1 MTDSVRWD
9 LDGAV
14 ATITLNRPQARNAL
28 TAELKTELLRAVR
41 QAGSS
46 PEVRAVLIT
55 GAGQAF
61 CAGQDLRE
69 HAELLEAAGSRD
81 GAAPAAGDPP
91 AGVSSAGAR
100 PAGPPAAGAR
110 PAGPPPAG
118 APPAGAPAAQA
129 PLGSA
134 SAVSPPPAGQHLPA
148 EGQTTAGEQLAA
160 GRPLAATG
168 PPGPPAALDT
178 VREHYN
184 PLVMAIRSMP
194 KPVIAAV
201 NGVAAGAGAGLALA
215 CDIRIAAR
223 GASFL
228 MAFAR
233 VGLAADTGVS
243 WTLPRLAGA
252 GRAAELLMLAEPIG
266 APLALE
272 LGLVSQVVEDEDLP
286 VAAGALAARLAA
298 GPTAAYAGI
307 KEQLNYAAG
316 HGLAEALEKEA
327 EVQGA
332 LGRTVDHQAATL
344 AFTRKQEPRFLGR

>member
-1 MTDSVRWD
+1 VTDSVRWD

-28 TAELKTELLRAVR
+28 TAELKNELLAALREA
-41 QAGSS
+41 ASS
-46 PEVRAVLIT
+46 QQVRAVLIT

-69 HAELLEAAGSRD
+69 HAELLEAASAD
-81 GAAPAAGDPP
+81 AAPQDAK
-91 AGVSSAGAR
+91 
-100 PAGPPAAGAR
+100 PAAGAPPSGA
-110 PAGPPPAG
+110 PAAHVPAGAASAVGPPPADTP
-118 APPAGAPAAQA
+118 AP
-129 PLGSA
+129 
-134 SAVSPPPAGQHLPA
+134 
-148 EGQTTAGEQLAA
+148 
-160 GRPLAATG
+160 
-168 PPGPPAALDT
+168 LDT

-184 PLVMAIRSMP
+184 PLVLAIRSMP

-201 NGVAAGAGAGLALA
+201 NGVAAGAGAGLAFA
-215 CDIRIAAR
+215 CDIRIAAQ

-252 GRAAELLMLAEPIG
+252 GLAAELLMLAEPIR
-266 APLALE
+266 APRALE
-272 LGLVSQVVEDEDLP
+272 LGLVSQVVEDADLP
-286 VAAGALAARLAA
+286 VTARALAARMAA

-307 KEQLNYAAG
+307 KEQLNFAAG
-316 HGLAEALEKEA
+316 HTLAEALDKEA
-327 EVQGA
+327 EVQSL
-332 LGRTVDHQAATL
+332 LGRTADHQAATL

>member
-1 MTDSVRWD
+1 VTESVRWD

-28 TAELKTELLRAVR
+28 TAELKTALLGALR
-41 QAGSS
+41 QAASS
-46 PEVRAVLIT
+46 PQVRAVLIT

-69 HAELLEAAGSRD
+69 HADLLGAD
-81 GAAPAAGDPP
+81 GPDDALA
-91 AGVSSAGAR
+91 
-100 PAGPPAAGAR
+100 
-110 PAGPPPAG
+110 AG
-118 APPAGAPAAQA
+118 APPSGAPAAQTPA
-129 PLGSA
+129 GSA
-134 SAVSPPPAGQHLPA
+134 SAVVSPPAG
-148 EGQTTAGEQLAA
+148 AA
-160 GRPLAATG
+160 
-168 PPGPPAALDT
+168 PPAAPAPLDT

-184 PLVMAIRSMP
+184 PLVLAIRSMP

-201 NGVAAGAGAGLALA
+201 NGVAAGAGAGLAFA
-215 CDIRIAAR
+215 CDLRVAAQ

-252 GRAAELLMLAEPIG
+252 GRAAELLMLAEPIR
-266 APLALE
+266 APQALA
-272 LGLVSQVVEDEDLP
+272 LGLVNQVVEDADLP
-286 VAAGALAARLAA
+286 TVAGDLAARLAA

-316 HGLAEALEKEA
+316 HDLGQALDKEA
-327 EVQGA
+327 EVQSA
-332 LGRTVDHQAATL
+332 LGRTADHRAATL

>member
-28 TAELKTELLRAVR
+28 TAELKTELLRTLR

-81 GAAPAAGDPP
+81 GSAPAAGDTP
-91 AGVSSAGAR
+91 AGVSSASAR
-100 PAGPPAAGAR
+100 PAGPPA
-110 PAGPPPAG
+110 AG

-129 PLGSA
+129 PQGGA
-134 SAVSPPPAGQHLPA
+134 SAVGPALAGGQLS
-148 EGQTTAGEQLAA
+148 AGNPLAA
-160 GRPLAATG
+160 GRPA
-168 PPGPPAALDT
+168 GPPAALDT

-201 NGVAAGAGAGLALA
+201 NGVAAGAGAGLAFA

-252 GRAAELLMLAEPIG
+252 GRAAELLMLAEPIR

-286 VAAGALAARLAA
+286 VTAGALAARLAA

-332 LGRTVDHQAATL
+332 LGRTADHQAATL

>member
-1 MTDSVRWD
+1 VTDSVRWD

-28 TAELKTELLRAVR
+28 TAELKTELLSALR

-46 PEVRAVLIT
+46 PEVRAVLVT

-69 HAELLEAAGSRD
+69 HAELLAAAGSRD
-81 GAAPAAGDPP
+81 GSAPAAGDPP

-100 PAGPPAAGAR
+100 PAGA
-110 PAGPPPAG
+110 PPAG

-129 PLGSA
+129 PLGGA
-134 SAVSPPPAGQHLPA
+134 SAVSPAPAG
-148 EGQTTAGEQLAA
+148 GQLAA
-160 GRPLAATG
+160 GTPLAATG
-168 PPGPPAALDT
+168 PSGPPAALDT

-201 NGVAAGAGAGLALA
+201 NGVAAGAGAGLAFA

-252 GRAAELLMLAEPIG
+252 GRAAELLMLAEPIR

-286 VAAGALAARLAA
+286 VTAGALAARLAA

-332 LGRTVDHQAATL
+332 LGRTADHQAATL

>member
-1 MTDSVRWD
+1 VTDSVRWE

-28 TAELKTELLRAVR
+28 TAELKTALLGTLR

-46 PEVRAVLIT
+46 PQVRAVLIT

-69 HAELLEAAGSRD
+69 HADLLGADGPAEAI
-81 GAAPAAGDPP
+81 
-91 AGVSSAGAR
+91 
-100 PAGPPAAGAR
+100 PAAGA
-110 PAGPPPAG
+110 PPS
-118 APPAGAPAAQA
+118 GAPAARTPA
-129 PLGSA
+129 GSA
-134 SAVSPPPAGQHLPA
+134 SAVA
-148 EGQTTAGEQLAA
+148 
-160 GRPLAATG
+160 
-168 PPGPPAALDT
+168 PPAARPQPAAAPAPLDT

-184 PLVMAIRSMP
+184 PLVLAIRSMP

-201 NGVAAGAGAGLALA
+201 NGVAAGAGAGLAFA
-215 CDIRIAAR
+215 CDLRIAAE

-252 GRAAELLMLAEPIG
+252 GRAAELLMLAEPIL
-266 APLALE
+266 APQALE
-272 LGLVSQVVEDEDLP
+272 FGLVNQVVADADLAT
-286 VAAGALAARLAA
+286 VAGALAARLAA

-307 KEQLNYAAG
+307 KEQLSYAAG
-316 HGLAEALEKEA
+316 HGLAETLDKEA
-327 EVQGA
+327 EVQAA
-332 LGRTVDHQAATL
+332 LGRTADHRAATL
-344 AFTRKQEPRFLGR
+344 AFTRKEKPSFLGR

>member
-28 TAELKTELLRAVR
+28 TAELKTALLGALR
-41 QAGSS
+41 QAASS
-46 PEVRAVLIT
+46 PQVRAVLIT

-69 HAELLEAAGSRD
+69 HAELLEAD
-81 GAAPAAGDPP
+81 G
-91 AGVSSAGAR
+91 R
-100 PAGPPAAGAR
+100 PAP
-110 PAGPPPAG
+110 
-118 APPAGAPAAQA
+118 
-129 PLGSA
+129 
-134 SAVSPPPAGQHLPA
+134 
-148 EGQTTAGEQLAA
+148 
-160 GRPLAATG
+160 
-168 PPGPPAALDT
+168 LDT

-184 PLVMAIRSMP
+184 PLVLAIRSMP

-201 NGVAAGAGAGLALA
+201 NGVAAGAGAGLAFA
-215 CDIRIAAR
+215 CDFRIAAQ

-243 WTLPRLAGA
+243 WTLPRLAGT
-252 GRAAELLMLAEPIG
+252 GRAAELLMLAEPIR
-266 APLALE
+266 APRALE
-272 LGLVSQVVEDEDLP
+272 LGLVNQVVEDADLP
-286 VAAGALAARLAA
+286 SVAGALAARLAA

-307 KEQLNYAAG
+307 KEQLSYAAG
-316 HGLAEALEKEA
+316 HGLAEALDKEA
-327 EVQGA
+327 EVQTA
-332 LGRTVDHQAATL
+332 LGRTADHRAATL

>member
-1 MTDSVRWD
+1 VTDSVRWD

-28 TAELKTELLRAVR
+28 TAELKTELLRTLR

-69 HAELLEAAGSRD
+69 HAGLLEAAGSGD
-81 GAAPAAGDPP
+81 GSAPAAAGPP
-91 AGVSSAGAR
+91 AGVSSAGAG
-100 PAGPPAAGAR
+100 PAGPPAAGA
-110 PAGPPPAG
+110 PPAG
-118 APPAGAPAAQA
+118 APPTGAPAAQA
-129 PLGSA
+129 PQGGA
-134 SAVSPPPAGQHLPA
+134 SAVGPPPAGGPSS
-148 EGQTTAGEQLAA
+148 AGSPLAA
-160 GRPLAATG
+160 GRPAA
-168 PPGPPAALDT
+168 PPAALDT

-201 NGVAAGAGAGLALA
+201 NGVAAGAGAGLAFA

-252 GRAAELLMLAEPIG
+252 GRAAELLMLAEPIR

-286 VAAGALAARLAA
+286 VTAGALAARLAA

-327 EVQGA
+327 EVQAA
-332 LGRTVDHQAATL
+332 LGRTADHQAATL

>member
-1 MTDSVRWD
+1 M
-9 LDGAV
+9 AP
-14 ATITLNRPQARNAL
+14 RPPPGTR
-28 TAELKTELLRAVR
+28 
-41 QAGSS
+41 
-46 PEVRAVLIT
+46 
-55 GAGQAF
+55 
-61 CAGQDLRE
+61 
-69 HAELLEAAGSRD
+69 
-81 GAAPAAGDPP
+81 PP
-91 AGVSSAGAR
+91 ACPQLVH
-100 PAGPPAAGAR
+100 GPPAAAAGA
-110 PAGPPPAG
+110 PPAG

-129 PLGSA
+129 PQGGA
-134 SAVSPPPAGQHLPA
+134 SAVGPAPAG
-148 EGQTTAGEQLAA
+148 GQPSAGNPLAA
-160 GRPLAATG
+160 GRPA
-168 PPGPPAALDT
+168 GPPAALDT

-201 NGVAAGAGAGLALA
+201 NGVAAGAGAGLAFA

-243 WTLPRLAGA
+243 WTLPRLAGT
-252 GRAAELLMLAEPIG
+252 GRAAELLMLAEPIR

-286 VAAGALAARLAA
+286 VTAGALAARLAA

-307 KEQLNYAAG
+307 KEQLNYAAE

-332 LGRTVDHQAATL
+332 LGRTADHQAATL

>member
-9 LDGAV
+9 LDEAV

-28 TAELKTELLRAVR
+28 TAELKTALLGALR
-41 QAGSS
+41 QAASS

-69 HAELLEAAGSRD
+69 HAGLLEAD
-81 GAAPAAGDPP
+81 GQDGAARADEAAPAAGAPPSGAPAARTP
-91 AGVSSAGAR
+91 AGSASMV
-100 PAGPPAAGAR
+100 
-110 PAGPPPAG
+110 GPPPADVQ
-118 APPAGAPAAQA
+118 PTAA
-129 PLGSA
+129 
-134 SAVSPPPAGQHLPA
+134 
-148 EGQTTAGEQLAA
+148 
-160 GRPLAATG
+160 
-168 PPGPPAALDT
+168 PAALDT

-184 PLVMAIRSMP
+184 PLVLAIRSMP
-194 KPVIAAV
+194 KPVVAAV
-201 NGVAAGAGAGLALA
+201 NGVAAGAGAGLAFA
-215 CDIRIAAR
+215 CDLRIAAQ

-252 GRAAELLMLAEPIG
+252 GRAAELLMLAEPIR
-266 APLALE
+266 APRAFE
-272 LGLVSQVVEDEDLP
+272 LGLVNQVVADADLP
-286 VAAGALAARLAA
+286 SVAGALAARLAA

-316 HGLAEALEKEA
+316 HELAEALDKEA
-327 EVQGA
+327 EVQTA
-332 LGRTVDHQAATL
+332 LGRTEDHRAATM

>member
-1 MTDSVRWD
+1 VTESVRWD

-28 TAELKTELLRAVR
+28 TAELKTALFGALR
-41 QAGSS
+41 QAASS
-46 PEVRAVLIT
+46 PQVRAVLIT

-69 HAELLEAAGSRD
+69 HAGLLGTDGPDEAT
-81 GAAPAAGDPP
+81 
-91 AGVSSAGAR
+91 
-100 PAGPPAAGAR
+100 PAAGA
-110 PAGPPPAG
+110 PPS
-118 APPAGAPAAQA
+118 GAPAARTPA
-129 PLGSA
+129 GSA
-134 SAVSPPPAGQHLPA
+134 SAVGS
-148 EGQTTAGEQLAA
+148 
-160 GRPLAATG
+160 
-168 PPGPPAALDT
+168 PPGPPPPAAPAPLDT

-184 PLVMAIRSMP
+184 PLVLAIRSMP

-201 NGVAAGAGAGLALA
+201 NGVAAGAGAGLAFA
-215 CDIRIAAR
+215 CDLRIAAQ

-252 GRAAELLMLAEPIG
+252 GRAAELLMLAEPIR
-266 APLALE
+266 APQAFE
-272 LGLVSQVVEDEDLP
+272 LGLVNQVVEDADLP
-286 VAAGALAARLAA
+286 TAAGALAARLAA

-327 EVQGA
+327 EVQSA
-332 LGRTVDHQAATL
+332 LGRTADHRAATL
-344 AFTRKQEPRFLGR
+344 AFTRKQAPSFLGR